1 MARKWEIEK
10 MRAEK
15 FIQRMGMY
23 EEVDKAIKNIFGEDT
38 FLEECNNPYDY
49 LQFTVEQGKKR
60 VSIKTNYNF
69 GSQLI
74 ETKVIVTT
82 IVTTVDGGNWKSIIR
97 FIPRYYDEYVENIS
111 FESYLRELTYKFVD
125 NGILSWGK
133 END

>member
-10 MRAEK
+10 MKVEK
-15 FIQRMGMY
+15 FIQQMEKYG
-23 EEVDKAIKNIFGEDT
+23 EVINTLHNIFGEDT

-69 GSQLI
+69 GRQLI

-111 FESYLRELTYKFVD
+111 FETYLRELTRKFVE
-125 NGILSWGK
+125 NGILSWR
-133 END
+133 E